1 MLKLKQVC
9 VKVMQSVQDC
19 LNQNLVI
26 ERFLEKDFEVTLSSK
41 TNVLSVQ
48 KEYFSVLCKFLSE
61 EAETIF

>member
-1 MLKLKQVC
+1 
-9 VKVMQSVQDC
+9 MQSVQDC